1 MLEKFALAVTFE
13 RDGQKYVRN
22 TLKNDDFEIIVEEFQ
37 NEHLKLVLAPFAP
50 LRLIS
55 LSLTYSFRFEPESF
69 VFLNGYQS
77 WSKCYEMNAS
87 SADRG
92 LSRLTRHGFLRKI
105 TACCGDYD
113 FKNYTGD
120 RGVFHGY
127 TYAYVRQSQDD
138 DDIILFG
145 SLSEAEGFTRFN
157 FDMPRGTVTVEK
169 DLDGKCVF
177 APFTAMDII
186 RIDDGYSAAF
196 KKYFAEMKLPKNPDC
211 PKKLTGYTSW
221 YNYYGKIDEK
231 IALRDLESM
240 SAAVGRLANVFQ
252 IDDGWQ
258 TAVGDWQSVNT
269 EKFPDGMKFL
279 ADKIHEKGYMAGL
292 WLAPFVAARNSS
304 VVKEHPEWLVRDW
317 RGKPILSAIAW
328 GGAYTLDFYIPEAKN
343 YIAECLKKVVYEW
356 GYDLVKLDFLYAECM
371 EPRAG
376 KSRGQIMCEAMN
388 FLRETL
394 GNKFILGCGVPLG
407 AAFGRVDM
415 CRTGADI
422 ALSFEDNFIAKHS
435 NKEVV
440 STVSS
445 LINTIYRRGLSEN
458 AFLSDPD
465 VMILR
470 NSNQRFT
477 EEQKLLISK
486 INSMFG
492 DVVFVSDDMSEYDAT
507 ALDAVKKAMKRDKPL
522 IKSVNMTSDGIE
534 IVYFENGEAMK
545 MRVDL
550 ENGTYNVLTLIGG
563 SK

>member
-1 MLEKFALAVTFE
+1 MLEKFALAVVYE
-13 RDGQKYVRN
+13 RDGQRYVRN

-37 NEHLKLVLAPFAP
+37 NERLKLVLAPNSP
-50 LRLIS
+50 LELIS

-77 WSKCYEMNAS
+77 WSKCYEMNAEMS
-87 SADRG
+87 DRG

-105 TACCGDYD
+105 TAFSGDYD
-113 FKNYTGD
+113 VKNYSGEK
-120 RGVFHGY
+120 GVFHGY
-127 TYAYVRQSQDD
+127 TYAYVRQSTED

-145 SLSEAEGFTRFN
+145 SLSEEEGFTRFC
-157 FDMPRGTVTVEK
+157 FDIPRNTVTIEK
-169 DLDGKCVF
+169 DLDGKC
-177 APFTAMDII
+177 ADSPFTVMDII
-186 RIDDGYSAAF
+186 RVDDSYNSAF
-196 KKYFAEMKLPKNPDC
+196 KKYFGEMNLVKNPNC

-221 YNYYGKIDEK
+221 YNYYRKINEE
-231 IALRDLESM
+231 IILRDLDSM
-240 SAAVGRLANVFQ
+240 CEKVGKLANVFQ

-258 TAVGDWQSVNT
+258 TAVGDWMSVDNV
-269 EKFPDGMKFL
+269 KFPNGMKSV
-279 ADKIHEKGYMAGL
+279 ADKIHEKGYLAGL
-292 WLAPFVAARNSS
+292 WLAPFVAARNSR
-304 VVKEHPEWLVRDW
+304 VAKEHPDWIVRDW
-317 RGKPILSAIAW
+317 RGKPILSGIAW
-328 GGAYTLDFYIPEAKN
+328 GGAYTLDFYIPEARA
-343 YIAECLKKVVYEW
+343 YIAECLRTAVSDW

-371 EPRAG
+371 EPRRG
-376 KSRGQIMCEAMN
+376 KSRGAIMCEAMD

-394 GNKFILGCGVPLG
+394 GDKLILGCGVPLG

-422 ALSFEDNFIAKHS
+422 ALSFRDNFIARHS

-445 LINTIYRRGLSEN
+445 LLNTIFRRSLSEN
-458 AFLSDPD
+458 AFLLDPD

-492 DVVFVSDDMSEYDAT
+492 DVVFVSDNMAEYGSV
-507 ALDAVKKAMKRDKPL
+507 ALEAAVRAMKRDKPT
-522 IKSVNMTSDGIE
+522 IKSVNMTADGIE
-534 IVYFENGEAMK
+534 IVYFENGETMK

-550 ENGTYNVLTLIGG
+550 ENGVYNVLTLLGG
-563 SK
+563 IK